1 MILYS
6 PCSSETAVLTFSIS
20 TSLDASTV
28 TPGMTA
34 PDVSFTTPAI
44 PVGNV
49 CANRFVGMNS
59 DANNATTGKQTFLIR
74 LMRRASDASKSST
87 NAERRLVVRNSPGH

>member
-6 PCSSETAVLTFSIS
+6 PRSSETAVLTFSIS

-34 PDVSFTTPAI
+34 PDESFTTPAI

-49 CANRFVGMNS
+49 CAKRFVGMNS
-59 DANNATTGKQTFLIR
+59 DANNATTGKLKFLMR
-74 LMRRASDASKSST
+74 LMMRASDASTSFDALSSPFSFF
-87 NAERRLVVRNSPGH
+87 R